1 MPLYEYQCLSCEKI
15 HEIMQ
20 RFSDSPLEECPDCK
34 GKIKKLISLSS
45 FSLKGTGWYVTDYK
59 KGSPTTAKPV
69 TPPKSQETPAAQQPA
84 SAPSAP
90 STPAPAAAPAS
101 STKPSTSGNSK

>member
-1 MPLYEYQCLSCEKI
+1 MPLYEYQCLNCHKI

-20 RFSDSPLEECPDCK
+20 RFSDPPPVSCPSCK

-59 KGSPTTAKPV
+59 GKNSSSQNSKPKPEGTVDSKSSKSAEPTPEKKKVENKSPTANLNHQT
-69 TPPKSQETPAAQQPA
+69 
-84 SAPSAP
+84 
-90 STPAPAAAPAS
+90 
-101 STKPSTSGNSK
+101 